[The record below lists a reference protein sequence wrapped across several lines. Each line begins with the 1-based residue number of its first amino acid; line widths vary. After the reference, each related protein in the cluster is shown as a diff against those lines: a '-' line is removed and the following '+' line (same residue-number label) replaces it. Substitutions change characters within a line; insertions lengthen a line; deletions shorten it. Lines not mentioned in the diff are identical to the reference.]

1 MKVRFPAILVAI
13 NFVVAPAEAQDRL
26 ATNNRG
32 NLTIR
37 GHVSDST
44 GSSVPGARVVA
55 TGTGINEAV
64 TDNLGNYA
72 LTQLAEG
79 TYVVSAEV
87 PGFVPSV
94 KSVRLTGSS
103 VGTVDFKLTVC
114 PIGYGGIAPTIAPT
128 HVIRNTTSDRM
139 ALQVSLN
146 ASAEN
151 WPLVSVIPI
160 ANGSSLFVFGP
171 DGPSPQSTSVR
182 IVAVAGAF
190 DLDNLS
196 KQLAIYPGRIF
207 IGVHLVTDSTYLLF
221 LR

>member
-64 TDNLGNYA
+64 TDDLGNYA

-94 KSVRLTGSS
+94 KGANNPRFLYANFRSFFGLYVL
-103 VGTVDFKLTVC
+103 
-114 PIGYGGIAPTIAPT
+114 
-128 HVIRNTTSDRM
+128 
-139 ALQVSLN
+139 
-146 ASAEN
+146 ASA
-151 WPLVSVIPI
+151 VC
-160 ANGSSLFVFGP
+160 
-171 DGPSPQSTSVR
+171 D
-182 IVAVAGAF
+182 
-190 DLDNLS
+190 
-196 KQLAIYPGRIF
+196 
-207 IGVHLVTDSTYLLF
+207 
-221 LR
+221 

>member
-1 MKVRFPAILVAI
+1 MAAFSEK
-13 NFVVAPAEAQDRL
+13 EAKKARSL
-26 ATNNRG
+26 R
-32 NLTIR
+32 I
-37 GHVSDST
+37 
-44 GSSVPGARVVA
+44 SV
-55 TGTGINEAV
+55 
-64 TDNLGNYA
+64 
-72 LTQLAEG
+72 
-79 TYVVSAEV
+79 
-87 PGFVPSV
+87 
-94 KSVRLTGSS
+94 
-103 VGTVDFKLTVC
+103 
-114 PIGYGGIAPTIAPT
+114 
-128 HVIRNTTSDRM
+128 
-139 ALQVSLN
+139 VSLN